1 MRPLTGQK
9 LPVVFG
15 FLVDQLDAG
24 RQLLANVEALGALLI
39 IPVKAIPV
47 RPMAWSLGGA
57 LVAVWLA
64 AAYVLLAVN
73 DAVRPTRTP
82 SQVGAARL
90 QGHTQSLHKTSR
102 RAARFQAP
110 GLPDVRTIAWRRA
123 FS

>member
-1 MRPLTGQK
+1 MSRLLGQHRP
-9 LPVVFG
+9 VASG
-15 FLVDQLDAG
+15 FRVDQLHAG
-24 RQLLANVEALGALLI
+24 RQLLANIEALGALLV
-39 IPVKAIPV
+39 IPVVAVPV
-47 RPMAWSLGGA
+47 RPMAWSLWRA